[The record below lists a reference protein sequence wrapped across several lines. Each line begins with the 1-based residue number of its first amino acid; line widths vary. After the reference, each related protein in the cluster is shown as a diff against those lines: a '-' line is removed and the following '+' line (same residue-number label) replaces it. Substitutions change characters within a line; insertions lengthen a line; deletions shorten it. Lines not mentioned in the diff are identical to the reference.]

1 MIELNTPQGNYPV
14 SAILFDKDGT
24 LLQFVS
30 LWGSWGECFL
40 DQFTWRLEQRG
51 LSFLSSTGP
60 PSWEQFMMTQGR
72 SPITTATVRSPW
84 AR

>member
-1 MIELNTPQGNYPV
+1 MIELNTPQGDYPV

-40 DQFTWRLEQRG
+40 DQFARGLEQRG
-51 LSFLSSTGP
+51 RLP
-60 PSWEQFMMTQGR
+60 
-72 SPITTATVRSPW
+72 
-84 AR
+84 